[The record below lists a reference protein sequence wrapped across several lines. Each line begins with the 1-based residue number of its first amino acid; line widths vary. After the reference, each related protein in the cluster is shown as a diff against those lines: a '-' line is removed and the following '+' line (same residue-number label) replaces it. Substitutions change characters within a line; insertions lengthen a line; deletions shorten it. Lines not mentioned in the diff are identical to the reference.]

1 MDGTARES
9 SGMMAGAQV
18 QEDGLVDSSRE
29 ERVPAGG
36 LPSADMLRQIFDA
49 SPSAML
55 LVAGDGG
62 VRLANVQA
70 CRLFGYRGDELVGSS
85 VERLV
90 PERFRAEHPERRRG
104 YFVDPVVRAMGEGR
118 DLFGLRRDGSEV
130 PIEIGLNPIRTS
142 DGTFVLAAIIDIS
155 ARKRSEAMLRASLL
169 EKETLLR
176 EIHHRVKN
184 NMQVVSSLLSL
195 QTNNVEDEKYRA
207 LFEECQTRVRTM
219 ALIHEKLYSSG
230 NLASLDGGD
239 YVRELVQMLSRS
251 YLPNRSDVRVQVH
264 AEPLV
269 LDVQVAIPI
278 GLILHE
284 LITNALKHAFADAGG
299 TVQVRLEALGERR
312 GCLEVVDDGRG
323 LPPEVAIEKPR
334 TRGLGFRMVQGL
346 VRQIDGDLQVHR
358 APGSRFRVEFDRAF
372 HQPLSHARA
381 DRAQE

>member
-1 MDGTARES
+1 
-9 SGMMAGAQV
+9 
-18 QEDGLVDSSRE
+18 
-29 ERVPAGG
+29 
-36 LPSADMLRQIFDA
+36 MLRQIFDA

-55 LVAGDGG
+55 LVAADGG

-118 DLFGLRRDGSEV
+118 DLFGLRGDGAEV

-142 DGTFVLAAIIDIS
+142 EGTFVLAAIIDIS

-195 QTNNVEDEKYRA
+195 QTNNVEDERYRA

-239 YVRELVQMLSRS
+239 YVRELVQMLARS

-284 LITNALKHAFADAGG
+284 LITNALKHAFTEAGG
-299 TVQVRLEALGERR
+299 SVQVRFEAIGERR
-312 GCLEVVDDGRG
+312 GCLEVADDGRG
-323 LPPEVAIEKPR
+323 LPPEVAIETPR

-346 VRQIDGDLQVHR
+346 VRQIDGDLHVHR
-358 APGSRFRVEFDRAF
+358 TPGSPFRIEFDRAF
-372 HQPLSHARA
+372 HQPSSDARS
-381 DRAQE
+381 DRAEE